1 MAMCRVLGRQ
11 NQDVEKQMNT
21 HHQKIRDLLKD
32 SEGLTT
38 RQLQYRLEVDHRTLC
53 KSLKSM
59 PDSYIDR
66 WTGPHRGQWAA
77 VWCVVEVPENCP
89 KPDENIQAAQVQA
102 QRADRA
108 RQDDLGDGKGKGVAD
123 NVGVDQRQSLGGAA
137 LSYIR
142 KSLWRKR
149 RATDT
154 ALDAV
159 DKKQ

>member
-1 MAMCRVLGRQ
+1 MALCCLLGRQ

-32 SEGLTT
+32 SDGLTT
-38 RQLQYRLEVDHRTLC
+38 RQLQFRLGIEQRTIC
-53 KSLKSM
+53 KALKAM

-108 RQDDLGDGKGKGVAD
+108 GQDDLGDGKGKGVAD

>member
-1 MAMCRVLGRQ
+1 
-11 NQDVEKQMNT
+11 MNT

-38 RQLQYRLEVDHRTLC
+38 KQLQYRLEVDHRTLC

-77 VWCVVEVPENCP
+77 VWCVVEVPEDCP
-89 KPDENIQAAQVQA
+89 KPDEKDIQAPLLQT
-102 QRADRA
+102 QRANRA
-108 RQDDLGDGKGKGVAD
+108 GQDDLRDGKGKGAAD
-123 NVGVDQRQSLGGAA
+123 NVGVDQRQSFGGQA

-149 RATDT
+149 RAADT
-154 ALDAV
+154 PVDAV
-159 DKKQ
+159 DKKK

>member
-1 MAMCRVLGRQ
+1 MCRVLGRQ
-11 NQDVEKQMNT
+11 SKDAQEQMNT
-21 HHQKIRDLLKD
+21 HHQKIRDQLKD

-38 RQLQYRLEVDHRTLC
+38 KQLQYRLEVDQRTLC

-77 VWCVVEVPENCP
+77 VWCVVEVPEDCP

-102 QRADRA
+102 QRASGA
-108 RQDDLGDGKGKGVAD
+108 RSDDSRNGKGKEVAD
-123 NVGVDQRQSLGGAA
+123 NVGVDQRQSLGGQA

-149 RATDT
+149 RVADT

>member
-1 MAMCRVLGRQ
+1 
-11 NQDVEKQMNT
+11 MNT

-38 RQLQYRLEVDHRTLC
+38 RQLQYRLEIDQRTLC

-77 VWCVVEVPENCP
+77 VWCVVEVPEDCP
-89 KPDENIQAAQVQA
+89 KPDENIQAAQVQT
-102 QRADRA
+102 QRANRA
-108 RQDDLGDGKGKGVAD
+108 GQDDLGDGKGKGAAD
-123 NVGVDQRQSLGGAA
+123 NVGVDQRQSLGGQA

-149 RATDT
+149 REANTQ
-154 ALDAV
+154 LDEV
-159 DKKQ
+159 DKK

>member
-1 MAMCRVLGRQ
+1 
-11 NQDVEKQMNT
+11 MNN
-21 HHQKIRDLLKD
+21 HHQKIRDQLKGSD
-32 SEGLTT
+32 GLTT
-38 RQLQYRLEVDHRTLC
+38 KQLQYRLEVDQRTLC

-77 VWCVVEVPENCP
+77 VWCVVEVPQHCP
-89 KPDENIQAAQVQA
+89 KPDEKNMATPQA
-102 QRADRA
+102 QTQRASGA
-108 RQDDLGDGKGKGVAD
+108 RQDDLGDGKGERAAD
-123 NVGVDQRQSLGGAA
+123 NLGVEQRQSFGGQA

-149 RATDT
+149 RAADT
-154 ALDAV
+154 PVDAV

>member
-1 MAMCRVLGRQ
+1 MCSVLGRQ
-11 NQDVEKQMNT
+11 NQDAQKQMNT
-21 HHQKIRDLLKD
+21 HHQKIRDLLKNSD
-32 SEGLTT
+32 GLTT
-38 RQLQYRLEVDHRTLC
+38 KQLQYRLEVDQRTLC

-77 VWCVVEVPENCP
+77 VWCVVEVPEDCP
-89 KPDENIQAAQVQA
+89 KPDEKNMEASPPQT

-108 RQDDLGDGKGKGVAD
+108 GQDDSRNGESKGVAD
-123 NVGVDQRQSLGGAA
+123 NVGVDQRQSFGGQA

-149 RATDT
+149 RGANTP
-154 ALDAV
+154 LDAV
-159 DKKQ
+159 DKK

>member
-1 MAMCRVLGRQ
+1 
-11 NQDVEKQMNT
+11 MNN

-32 SEGLTT
+32 SDGLTT
-38 RQLQYRLEVDHRTLC
+38 KQLQYRLEVDQRTLC

-66 WTGPHRGQWAA
+66 WSGPHRGQWAA
-77 VWCVVEVPENCP
+77 VWCVVEVPEDCP

-102 QRADRA
+102 QRASGA
-108 RQDDLGDGKGKGVAD
+108 RSDDSRNGKGKGVAD
-123 NVGVDQRQSLGGAA
+123 NVGVDQRQSLGGQA

-154 ALDAV
+154 QLDAV

>member
-1 MAMCRVLGRQ
+1 MCCLLGRQ
-11 NQDVEKQMNT
+11 SKDAQKQMNN
-21 HHQKIRDLLKD
+21 HHQKIRDILKGSD
-32 SEGLTT
+32 GLTT
-38 RQLQYRLEVDHRTLC
+38 KQLQYRLEVDQRTLC

-77 VWCVVEVPENCP
+77 VWCVVEVPEDCP
-89 KPDENIQAAQVQA
+89 KPDEKNMEASLLQT
-102 QRADRA
+102 QRANRA
-108 RQDDLGDGKGKGVAD
+108 RQDDSRNGEGKGAAD
-123 NVGVDQRQSLGGAA
+123 NVGVDPRPSIGEQA

-149 RATDT
+149 RGANTPV
-154 ALDAV
+154 DAV

>member
-1 MAMCRVLGRQ
+1 MCRVLGRQ
-11 NQDVEKQMNT
+11 NQDAQEQMNT

-38 RQLQYRLEVDHRTLC
+38 RQLQYRLEVDQRTLC

-66 WTGPHRGQWAA
+66 WSGPHRGQWAA
-77 VWCVVEVPENCP
+77 VWCVVEVPEDCP
-89 KPDENIQAAQVQA
+89 KPDEKNMEAAQVQT
-102 QRADRA
+102 QRANRA

-123 NVGVDQRQSLGGAA
+123 NVGVNQRQSLGGQA

-154 ALDAV
+154 PLDEV

>member
-1 MAMCRVLGRQ
+1 
-11 NQDVEKQMNT
+11 MNT

-38 RQLQYRLEVDHRTLC
+38 RQLQYRLEVDQRTLC

-77 VWCVVEVPENCP
+77 VWCVVEVPEDCP
-89 KPDENIQAAQVQA
+89 KPDEKDIQAPLLQT
-102 QRADRA
+102 QRANRA
-108 RQDDLGDGKGKGVAD
+108 GQDDLGDGKGKGAAD
-123 NVGVDQRQSLGGAA
+123 NVGVDQRQSFGGQA
-137 LSYIR
+137 LSYI
-142 KSLWRKR
+142 KQSLWRKR
-149 RATDT
+149 RAADT
-154 ALDAV
+154 PVDAV